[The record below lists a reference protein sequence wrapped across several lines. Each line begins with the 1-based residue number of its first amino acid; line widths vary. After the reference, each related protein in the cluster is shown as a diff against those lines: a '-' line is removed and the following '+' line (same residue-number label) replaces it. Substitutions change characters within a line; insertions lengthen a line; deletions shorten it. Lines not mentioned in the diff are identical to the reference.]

1 MTSMRQTSSHPIQAR
16 TAIVTGIDGQDG
28 SYLAEH
34 LLAHGYAVVGIGR
47 RPCAAPAI
55 PRMQRFQADLNDPAT
70 LEALLREHRPVE
82 LYNLAARSSGA
93 GMFDDAVQ
101 IGEINGLA
109 VAKLLETIRS
119 VDPNI
124 RFCQASS
131 SELFGDAHSA
141 PQSERTEFRPR
152 SPYGAA
158 KLYAH
163 TMLRIYR
170 ERYGLFACSAILF
183 NHESPRRRLEFVTR
197 KVTHA
202 AAAIKLGRAAEL
214 QVGNLEARRDWGFAG
229 DYMRA
234 MWLMLQH
241 PFAQDYVI
249 ATGKSHSVRELCDI
263 AFGHVGLDY
272 REFVRESPVHARVPE
287 TITLIGDPAKARDEL
302 HWSPRVDFRQLVTA
316 MVDADLNTL
325 QQSLIEKATQP

>member
-1 MTSMRQTSSHPIQAR
+1 MSAR
-16 TAIVTGIDGQDG
+16 TAVVTGISGQDG

-34 LLAHGYAVVGIGR
+34 LLAEGYTVVGIGR
-47 RPCAAPAI
+47 ERRAAASGVRLVQLTCDI
-55 PRMQRFQADLNDPAT
+55 TDTRA
-70 LEALLREHRPVE
+70 LEAVLREHRPAEV
-82 LYNLAARSSGA
+82 YNLAALSSGA
-93 GMFDDAVQ
+93 GMFDDAVR

-109 VAKLLETIRS
+109 VARLLEAIRS
-119 VDPNI
+119 VDSDI

-131 SELFGDAHSA
+131 SELFGGAHSA
-141 PQSERTEFRPR
+141 PQSERTELRPR

-183 NHESPRRRLEFVTR
+183 NHESPLRRLEFVTR

-202 AAAIKLGRAAEL
+202 AASIKLGRAFEL
-214 QVGNLEARRDWGFAG
+214 KVGSLEARRDWGFAG

-241 PFAQDYVI
+241 PFAQDYVV
-249 ATGKSHSVRELCDI
+249 ATGELHSVRDLCDI
-263 AFGHVGLDY
+263 AFSHVGLDY
-272 REFVRESPVHARVPE
+272 REFVRESPEHTRGHEPVALV
-287 TITLIGDPAKARDEL
+287 GDAAKVRDEL
-302 HWSPRVDFRQLVTA
+302 RWSPRVDFRQLVTL

-325 QQSLIEKATQP
+325 QQPLHEKATQP

>member
-1 MTSMRQTSSHPIQAR
+1 MSAR
-16 TAIVTGIDGQDG
+16 TALVIGITGQDG
-28 SYLAEH
+28 SYLAEQ
-34 LLAHGYAVVGIGR
+34 LLDEGYAVVGIGR
-47 RPCAAPAI
+47 QSQPAASSGRLLHVACDI
-55 PRMQRFQADLNDPAT
+55 TDQK
-70 LEALLREHRPVE
+70 ALDAVLREHHPAEV
-82 LYNLAARSSGA
+82 YNLAARSSGA

-101 IGEINGLA
+101 IGEINGLV
-109 VAKLLETIRS
+109 VAKLLEAIRN
-119 VDPNI
+119 VDPAI

-131 SELFGDAHSA
+131 SELFGDALSA

-163 TMLRIYR
+163 TMLRVYR
-170 ERYGLFACSAILF
+170 ERYGLYACSAILF

-202 AAAIKLGRAAEL
+202 AANIKLGRATGL
-214 QVGNLEARRDWGFAG
+214 QVGSLEARRDWGFAG

-241 PFAQDYVI
+241 RFAQDYVI
-249 ATGKSHSVRELCDI
+249 ATGELHSVRDLCDI
-263 AFGHVGLDY
+263 AFSHVGLDY
-272 REFVRESPVHARVPE
+272 RDFVSESAEHARGPE
-287 TITLIGDPAKARDEL
+287 PVTLVGDAARARGEL
-302 HWSPRVDFRQLVTA
+302 QWSPRLDFRQLVTS

-325 QQSLIEKATQP
+325 QQPLHKKATQP

>member
-1 MTSMRQTSSHPIQAR
+1 MNER
-16 TAIVTGIDGQDG
+16 TAIVTGIAGQDG

-34 LLAHGYAVVGIGR
+34 LLAQGYTVVGIGR
-47 RPCAAPAI
+47 QSRTAAPGERLVQLACDI
-55 PRMQRFQADLNDPAT
+55 TDPRA
-70 LEALLREHRPVE
+70 LEAVLREHRPVE
-82 LYNLAARSSGA
+82 VYNLAARSSGA

-101 IGEINGLA
+101 VGEINGLA
-109 VAKLLETIRS
+109 VAKLLEAIRS
-119 VDPNI
+119 VDPAI

-131 SELFGDAHSA
+131 SELFGDARST

-202 AAAIKLGRAAEL
+202 AAAIKLGRATEL
-214 QVGNLEARRDWGFAG
+214 QIGSLEARRDWGFAG

-241 PFAQDYVI
+241 PFAQDYVV
-249 ATGKSHSVRELCDI
+249 ATGESHSVRELCDI
-263 AFGHVGLDY
+263 AFSHVGLDY
-272 REFVRESPVHARVPE
+272 REFVRENPEHARGPE
-287 TITLIGDPAKARDEL
+287 TVSLIGDPAKVRDEL

-316 MVDADLNTL
+316 MVDADLNAL
-325 QQSLIEKATQP
+325 QQPLLEKATQP

>member
-1 MTSMRQTSSHPIQAR
+1 LSVR
-16 TAIVTGIDGQDG
+16 TAIVAGISGQDG

-34 LLAHGYAVVGIGR
+34 LLAEGYTVVGIGR
-47 RPCAAPAI
+47 HVDNAPQRDRLVLVSCDITDARALENLLHEKRPA
-55 PRMQRFQADLNDPAT
+55 
-70 LEALLREHRPVE
+70 EV
-82 LYNLAARSSGA
+82 YNLAAMSSGA
-93 GMFDDAVQ
+93 GMFDDAVR

-109 VAKLLETIRS
+109 VAKMLEAIRV
-119 VDPNI
+119 VDPSI

-131 SELFGDAHSA
+131 SELFGNAQSS
-141 PQSERTEFRPR
+141 PQSEGTEFWPR

-170 ERYGLFACSAILF
+170 ERYGMFACSAILF

-202 AAAIKLGRAAEL
+202 AASIKLGLATEL
-214 QVGNLEARRDWGFAG
+214 QLGNLEAKRDWGFAG

-241 PFAQDYVI
+241 PRAQDYVV
-249 ATGKSHSVRELCDI
+249 ATGQPRSVRELCDV

-272 REFVRESPVHARVPE
+272 RNFVRESPDHSRAAERVQ
-287 TITLIGDPAKARDEL
+287 LVGDPRRAWEEL
-302 HWSPRVDFRQLVTA
+302 LWSPRVEFRDMIEA
-316 MVDADLNTL
+316 MVDADMKTL
-325 QQSLIEKATQP
+325 QKTSIGKVHQG

>member
-1 MTSMRQTSSHPIQAR
+1 MISTLLATPHVAPAC
-16 TAIVTGIDGQDG
+16 TALVTGVDGQDG

-34 LLAHGYAVVGIGR
+34 LVARGYTVVGIGQQ
-47 RPCAAPAI
+47 AGSAPKLQKMH
-55 PRMQRFQADLNDPAT
+55 RLRVDLNDSPA
-70 LEALLREHRPVE
+70 LDALLREYRPSEV
-82 LYNLAARSSGA
+82 YNLAARSSGA
-93 GMFDDAVQ
+93 GMFDDVVR
-101 IGEINGLA
+101 IGEVNGLV
-109 VAKLLETIRS
+109 VARLLDAIQH
-119 VDPNI
+119 VDPAI

-131 SELFGDAHSA
+131 SELFGDAVAS

-202 AAAIKLGRAAEL
+202 AASIKLGLADRL

-241 PFAQDYVI
+241 PVAQDYVV
-249 ATGKSHSVRELCDI
+249 ATGETHSVRELCDI

-272 REFVRESPVHARVPE
+272 REFVRESSDHARRPE
-287 TITLIGDPAKARDEL
+287 PIALVGDATRARDVL
-302 HWSPRVDFRQLVTA
+302 HWSPTIDFRGLVIS

-325 QQSLIEKATQP
+325 Q